1 MISEERKNKIKYSL
15 KNTKERRKNQ
25 IITIVKTKIDMDKL
39 SNKTVNTLKIL
50 FLEFKWL
57 YNYVINREF
66 TDDLFKTDYREL
78 NSH

>member
-1 MISEERKNKIKYSL
+1 MISEEKKNKIKSSL

>member
-1 MISEERKNKIKYSL
+1 
-15 KNTKERRKNQ
+15 
-25 IITIVKTKIDMDKL
+25 MDKL